1 MATPATQPV
10 PALRIRQS
18 NSLDF
23 SNVVTTSPL
32 RAVAI
37 FLGVIFIRFRG
48 PQALK
53 DSLLGSRSRH
63 CYAITDGGIDSPVIL
78 IFRSLF
84 KKKMALSRI
93 LMLR

>member
-53 DSLLGSRSRH
+53 DSLLGRGADIVMQSS
-63 CYAITDGGIDSPVIL
+63 YAIKWFPVVL
-78 IFRSLF
+78 TLGRSSVI
-84 KKKMALSRI
+84 KVS
-93 LMLR
+93 